1 MVSPRPPPVNV
12 ENRGLEIHDLG
23 SWEIHKTRNFELQG
37 GSGGSRQVMN
47 RRLFFALTGTP
58 VGGPFPKQ
66 KKRFVEIVCV
76 ALHPWMIRHEPFR
89 EANVTELNKAND

>member
-1 MVSPRPPPVNV
+1 MVSPGPPPVNV

-58 VGGPFPKQ
+58 VGRSFPGAKE
-66 KKRFVEIVCV
+66 EIRRDRLCR
-76 ALHPWMIRHEPFR
+76 AAPLDDTP
-89 EANVTELNKAND
+89 